1 MRSWQMLMAPAV
13 WMLAA
18 PLLTLPRLPM
28 EQQTISNIVAFVL
41 LILSLSFHEYG
52 HAWTADKLG
61 DRTARDLGRL
71 TLNPIPHIHLIF
83 NLALPAYFLFVNPNS
98 GFFFGAAKPV
108 PVVASNLRSPV
119 RDMMITSVAGPA
131 MNVVL
136 ALFFTAAY
144 WFHVRVRGIGPF
156 ELSTLMIMQ
165 GIQLNLVLAVF
176 NMIPIPPLD
185 GHRVASFFMPAN
197 LRRAYE
203 SIGIFGFLL
212 LIYLTSMRDGPF
224 ARLLNQNGPI
234 FGAVSDVWQYL
245 MPDRTTIFGTR

>member
-1 MRSWQMLMAPAV
+1 MRSWRMLMAPAA

-18 PLLTLPRLPM
+18 PLLPLPRLPM
-28 EQQTISNIVAFVL
+28 EQQTVSSIVAFVV

-61 DRTARDLGRL
+61 DPTARELGRL
-71 TLNPIPHIHLIF
+71 TLNPIPHIHPIF
-83 NLALPAYFLFVNPNS
+83 TLALPAYFLFINPNS
-98 GFFFGAAKPV
+98 GFFFGAARPV

-144 WFHVRVRGIGPF
+144 WFHVRVRGVDPLD
-156 ELSTLMIMQ
+156 LSTLMIMQ
-165 GIQLNLVLAVF
+165 AIRINLVLAIF

-185 GHRVASFFMPAN
+185 GHRVASFFMPEN

-212 LIYLTSMRDGPF
+212 LIYLTSMRGGPF
-224 ARLLNQNGPI
+224 ARLLNENGPV
-234 FGAVSDVWQYL
+234 FGAVSDVWQYV
-245 MPDRTTIFGTR
+245 MPDRMPVFGGG